1 MVTVKR
7 VLLIENHAL
16 FREGLA
22 LLLNS
27 ELGLESIDAGSLD
40 EGHRV
45 LGAAK
50 GWRTL
55 PSLNSTCR
63 TGTGAS

>member
-50 GWRTL
+50 DGG
-55 PSLNSTCR
+55 PCHH
-63 TGTGAS
+63 